1 MQNEIKK
8 PVVQVSKLECE
19 IEVLEKERQAKAD
32 ATSDGESADL
42 QRPGAEEKPAEAAVN
57 AEDGSSSSSSD
68 SDSSTCP
75 YCREA
80 AEVEQKL
87 RKRVRSAHKAG
98 CKNRKRR
105 KGGGRQK
112 ESVQKKA

>member
-1 MQNEIKK
+1 MK
-8 PVVQVSKLECE
+8 KLEAE
-19 IEVLEKERQAKAD
+19 IEILQKQKDEEGKA
-32 ATSDGESADL
+32 SAS
-42 QRPGAEEKPAEAAVN
+42 AEEEPAEAAVD
-57 AEDGSSSSSSD
+57 AEDSSNSSSSD